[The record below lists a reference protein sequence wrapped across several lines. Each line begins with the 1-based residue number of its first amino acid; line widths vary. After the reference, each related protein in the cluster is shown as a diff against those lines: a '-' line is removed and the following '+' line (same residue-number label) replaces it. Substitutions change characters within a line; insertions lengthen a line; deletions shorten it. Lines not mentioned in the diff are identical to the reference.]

1 MFSLILFTV
10 IVVFSCINIRYYKRL
25 PLKTKFDE
33 VILIFNCLVGL
44 HALYGGIFREI
55 IPQLRYVDL
64 GAPVG
69 LIYGPLLF
77 QLFVS
82 MDHDKFSKQTL
93 FYNLLPFFL
102 FLSVYIIF
110 LVSEEFRNLYG
121 IAYLKILY
129 ISFGISWLL
138 YPTVLLFKATSKV
151 RENNPNQKKYFF
163 FTMMM
168 LLLASFEIPYAL
180 SYNGSSLSKTYGASS
195 NFVYLIMLI
204 VMIIIHNYFF
214 NLLNRHLS
222 SDSSLISRINH
233 IQQAIPSIGIK
244 TNLPHSNDQEKILQ
258 YLATHPYLDAAFNV
272 EKIKKDL
279 KLTQQQINL
288 LFKSLFGFGFIQAIN
303 ILRIDA
309 ACLELEKEVLNIA
322 IDELAFQCGF
332 NSRASFYR
340 HFKIEKKCSPHDYRE
355 KVIKKTKKIP

>member
-10 IVVFSCINIRYYKRL
+10 IVVFSCINLRYNKRL

-33 VILIFNCLVGL
+33 VILIFNCIVGL
-44 HALYGGIFREI
+44 HALFGGIFRTL
-55 IPQLRYVDL
+55 IPELKYVDL
-64 GAPVG
+64 GAPIG
-69 LIYGPLLF
+69 LLYGPLLF

-82 MDHDKFSKQTL
+82 IEKDKFSRRSL

-102 FLSVYIIF
+102 FLTVYIIF
-110 LVSEEFRNLYG
+110 LISEEFRTVYG
-121 IAYLKILY
+121 VTYLKILY

-138 YPTVLLFKATSKV
+138 YPTILLFKATSKA

-180 SYNGSSLSKTYGASS
+180 SYNGSTLSQTYVSSS

-204 VMIIIHNYFF
+204 VMIMLHNYFF

-222 SDSSLISRINH
+222 SDSSLISKFNYV
-233 IQQAIPSIGIK
+233 QQVIPAMGTK
-244 TNLPHSNDQEKILQ
+244 TNLAHSSDQEKILQ
-258 YLATHPYLDAAFNV
+258 YLATHPYLDANFNV

-303 ILRIDA
+303 TLRIDA
-309 ACLELEKEVLNIA
+309 ACLELEKDVLNIA

-355 KVIKKTKKIP
+355 KVIKKMKKN